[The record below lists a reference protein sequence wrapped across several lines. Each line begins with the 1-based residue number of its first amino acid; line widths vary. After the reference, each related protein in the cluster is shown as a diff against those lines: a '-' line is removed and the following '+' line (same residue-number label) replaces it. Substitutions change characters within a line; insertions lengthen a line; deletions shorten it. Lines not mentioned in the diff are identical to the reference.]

1 MELKDIGSS
10 TPKKINKILESR
22 FGFRLDFD
30 RLSIEKADRLLG
42 SINEGLQK
50 VRMSGRIHTSERN
63 ARYTEMLLVKEGLE
77 SWLDRQYITEGEV
90 ETAQALLAAKD
101 FVDRLQD
108 MIEETSQMLNEDLPP
123 LGDTIK
129 DQVGANEGANFVN
142 AATEALNGLL
152 EAVRGAR
159 EAMDAATR
167 VLAGQEAP
175 PAMAPGAGAGEEMG
189 AMPPAEEPA
198 MEPEAPMGELPDLPD
213 LEDDTSEPVGRARR

>member
-50 VRMSGRIHTSERN
+50 VRMSGRVHTSERN
-63 ARYTEMLLVKEGLE
+63 PRYTEMLLVKEGLE
-77 SWLDRQYITEGEV
+77 SWLDRQYIAEGEV
-90 ETAQALLAAKD
+90 ETAQAILAAKD

-129 DQVGANEGANFVN
+129 DQIGANEGASFVS

-152 EAVRGAR
+152 EAVRAAR
-159 EAMDAATR
+159 ESMDAATR

-175 PAMAPGAGAGEEMG
+175 AMAPGAGEDME

-213 LEDDTSEPVGRARR
+213 LEDEVSEPVGRARR